1 MTGATRQTNLED
13 VMLSEVSRLQKK
25 KKKTTNIVSVHLHEV
40 SGIVKFIEAETRMVV
55 AGGWDR
61 GTGS

>member
-13 VMLSEVSRLQKK
+13 VMLSEVSWLQK

>member
-25 KKKTTNIVSVHLHEV
+25 KTTTNIVSVHLHEV